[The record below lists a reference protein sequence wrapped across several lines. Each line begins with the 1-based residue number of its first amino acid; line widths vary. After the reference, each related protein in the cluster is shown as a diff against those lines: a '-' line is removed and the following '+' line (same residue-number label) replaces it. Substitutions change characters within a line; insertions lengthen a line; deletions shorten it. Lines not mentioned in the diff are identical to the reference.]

1 MANGNYAPYPDPI
14 APSFQSF
21 AERQRMLIDDA
32 IAEREA
38 QEKRVGGVAKAGAKA
53 GFEYDQM
60 LRGYMEAKYA
70 NPNLT
75 FWEYS
80 TKPSVGGAFRAEGR
94 KKIAAH
100 ISEGGDIKDI
110 PGVSFGERQKAGF
123 RGILGADKRERD
135 ARLAEIAKD
144 EPRVQKMAEQ
154 ELESLND
161 IGKDVAGVKKTV
173 DGRKP
178 FEAMESL
185 EQLDASKL
193 LSKSP
198 KATEAAEKSLGTID
212 KLIGGKKP
220 VGVVDPQVSI
230 GEITQ
235 AKNLSSGTDV
245 TKLSAEAAA
254 GIEPVAGEAG
264 KGGLKEALGKAVGT
278 AQENIAGYFT
288 SPNEE
293 SAAQFGDKFLAWQLR
308 RNKLDV
314 SRKEATRLKDA
325 GFDIGERKTAELAE
339 ARIGPPTTKT
349 TAKVT
354 QTQSTS
360 KTNVSMRGG
369 KLYRMGEGGGAQ
381 GTYFGDVEV
390 GGMPVFSRPITKG
403 KDVVGSAQ
411 IFKFTDPEGVA
422 SYYEG
427 ATKGTNYNLLR
438 RKGQSRFLTAAGADF
453 DPRAMEHFGMKK
465 LDIDPSIIESAGGPG
480 EYFKSE
486 AFTKAHTVPEIA
498 GEAGKGGLK
507 EALGK
512 AGTVGKGLGYA
523 GSVAMGVKK
532 MQSKDG
538 TARVGGAVQTAGGVA
553 GLVAMTNFWNPVGWA
568 AAIPA
573 ALSIG
578 GGLMGAGGGTDPL
591 AGTPLGKYRRRVGI
605 R

>member
-154 ELESLND
+154 EMSKVTSELPESQSESLKE
-161 IGKDVAGVKKTV
+161 IGKDVAGVKKIV
-173 DGRKP
+173 AGRKP
-178 FEAMESL
+178 LEATESFKPL
-185 EQLDASKL
+185 NPAKL

-235 AKNLSSGTDV
+235 AKNLSYGTDV

-254 GIEPVAGEAG
+254 GIEPVAGEVAKAG
-264 KGGLKEALGKAVGT
+264 
-278 AQENIAGYFT
+278 
-288 SPNEE
+288 
-293 SAAQFGDKFLAWQLR
+293 
-308 RNKLDV
+308 
-314 SRKEATRLKDA
+314 
-325 GFDIGERKTAELAE
+325 
-339 ARIGPPTTKT
+339 
-349 TAKVT
+349 
-354 QTQSTS
+354 
-360 KTNVSMRGG
+360 
-369 KLYRMGEGGGAQ
+369 
-381 GTYFGDVEV
+381 
-390 GGMPVFSRPITKG
+390 
-403 KDVVGSAQ
+403 
-411 IFKFTDPEGVA
+411 
-422 SYYEG
+422 
-427 ATKGTNYNLLR
+427 
-438 RKGQSRFLTAAGADF
+438 
-453 DPRAMEHFGMKK
+453 
-465 LDIDPSIIESAGGPG
+465 
-480 EYFKSE
+480 
-486 AFTKAHTVPEIA
+486 A

>member
-154 ELESLND
+154 EMSKVTSKLPESQSASLKD
-161 IGKDVAGVKKTV
+161 IGKDIEGVRKKGEKFHRISEGITDLGHKQYGEDQTLVKLKEQISTSGANVREAVYDAQSSIENIMERKPLSEKPLSEVVPPSPERYETETWAEATSDPGKTRVGVAGTRPE
-173 DGRKP
+173 GGP
-178 FEAMESL
+178 F
-185 EQLDASKL
+185 
-193 LSKSP
+193 
-198 KATEAAEKSLGTID
+198 
-212 KLIGGKKP
+212 
-220 VGVVDPQVSI
+220 
-230 GEITQ
+230 
-235 AKNLSSGTDV
+235 
-245 TKLSAEAAA
+245 
-254 GIEPVAGEAG
+254 
-264 KGGLKEALGKAVGT
+264 
-278 AQENIAGYFT
+278 
-288 SPNEE
+288 
-293 SAAQFGDKFLAWQLR
+293 
-308 RNKLDV
+308 
-314 SRKEATRLKDA
+314 
-325 GFDIGERKTAELAE
+325 
-339 ARIGPPTTKT
+339 KT
-349 TAKVT
+349 TFDPATGAYKRT
-354 QTQSTS
+354 LE
-360 KTNVSMRGG
+360 TNVNMRGG
-369 KLYRMGEGGGAQ
+369 KLYRMGEGGSLQ
-381 GTYFGDVEV
+381 GTHIGDVEQ

-438 RKGQSRFLTAAGADF
+438 RKGQERFLTAAGADF
-453 DPRAMEHFGMKK
+453 DPRAMEPFGMKK

>member
-154 ELESLND
+154 EMSKVTSELPESQSESLKE
-161 IGKDVAGVKKTV
+161 IGKDVAGVKKIV
-173 DGRKP
+173 AGRKP
-178 FEAMESL
+178 LEATESFKP
-185 EQLDASKL
+185 LDASKL
-193 LSKSP
+193 LSKSAEVEKTAGVAGKRIEDVMAMESPPEVP
-198 KATEAAEKSLGTID
+198 KVEPRKYATETWAEATSD
-212 KLIGGKKP
+212 PGKTR
-220 VGVVDPQVSI
+220 VGV
-230 GEITQ
+230 
-235 AKNLSSGTDV
+235 AGTRP
-245 TKLSAEAAA
+245 E
-254 GIEPVAGEAG
+254 
-264 KGGLKEALGKAVGT
+264 GGP
-278 AQENIAGYFT
+278 F
-288 SPNEE
+288 
-293 SAAQFGDKFLAWQLR
+293 
-308 RNKLDV
+308 
-314 SRKEATRLKDA
+314 
-325 GFDIGERKTAELAE
+325 
-339 ARIGPPTTKT
+339 KT
-349 TAKVT
+349 TFDPATGAYKRT
-354 QTQSTS
+354 LE
-360 KTNVSMRGG
+360 TNVNMRGG
-369 KLYRMGEGGGAQ
+369 KLYRMGEGGSLQ
-381 GTYFGDVEV
+381 GTHIGDVEQ

-438 RKGQSRFLTAAGADF
+438 RKGQERFLTAAGADF
-453 DPRAMEHFGMKK
+453 DPRAMEPFGMKK